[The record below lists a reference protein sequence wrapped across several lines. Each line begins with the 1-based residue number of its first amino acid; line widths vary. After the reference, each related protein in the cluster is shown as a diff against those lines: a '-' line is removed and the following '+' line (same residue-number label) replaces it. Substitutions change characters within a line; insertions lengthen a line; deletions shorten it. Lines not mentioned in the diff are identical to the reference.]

1 MPKKSPNKLMD
12 INVLFW
18 KLYKIKSPNFLMELL
33 FFRNCPII
41 VLKIII
47 NPIDLMAFVNP

>member
-41 VLKIII
+41 VLKIINI
-47 NPIDLMAFVNP
+47 VNH